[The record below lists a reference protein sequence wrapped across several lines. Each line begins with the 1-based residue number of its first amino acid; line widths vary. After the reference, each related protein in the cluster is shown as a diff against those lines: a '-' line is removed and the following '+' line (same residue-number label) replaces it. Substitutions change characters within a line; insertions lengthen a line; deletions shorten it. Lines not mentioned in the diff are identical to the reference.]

1 MLNQVLSFY
10 VSARNAVLIQCLQ
23 SSHFKRVN
31 PNDSAGIAA
40 MIQPG
45 PFHCG
50 HIIVVT
56 HGLKARAQ

>member
-40 MIQPG
+40 MIQLCVPY
-45 PFHCG
+45 
-50 HIIVVT
+50 
-56 HGLKARAQ
+56 